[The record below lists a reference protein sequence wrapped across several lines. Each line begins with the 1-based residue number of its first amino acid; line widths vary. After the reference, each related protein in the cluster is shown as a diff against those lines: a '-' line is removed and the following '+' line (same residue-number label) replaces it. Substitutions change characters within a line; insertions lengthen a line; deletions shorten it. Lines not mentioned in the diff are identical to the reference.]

1 MSAGSDAGMTEAP
14 ASAEAHLAPEQSLLS
29 PLHHRLFLAVWLTNN
44 LSNFGSQIQL
54 VGAAWAMT
62 VMTNSPTLVGLVFTA
77 QFLPMVLL
85 SLVFGA
91 IADVFDRRKVLLVA
105 QLVRMAA
112 AAALAVIAFAGL
124 LTPALLLLLTFVLGC
139 GLALN
144 NPAAQAA
151 VGELVPSA
159 EVPSAVT
166 LNSMGLNLAR
176 TLAPALGGVLVMA
189 SGAEA
194 AFLVNALSYLP
205 LVFVLVRWRRPS
217 AITSAARES
226 IATATIGGLQ
236 YVVNAHGVG
245 RIIARAAFSGC
256 AIAALT
262 ALLPIIVKDQLRA
275 DPAVYGIMLACAGI
289 GAVGGGLV
297 RLWLRARLG
306 SEPLLQLA
314 QAMIVAALIV
324 TSLSHWAVLT
334 GFAQFLCGAG
344 MFLSINSFTVTM
356 QLSVPRWVVGRAMSV
371 VSMGNMGGLAF
382 GGWLWGS
389 LAASAGISATQQAAA
404 GLLIFAMLLG
414 RRLPLIEP
422 DPELLRSRPRS
433 LPSRFSFADRNGSV
447 PVAVQREFR
456 IAPDDLDAFLAL
468 MPERRRLR
476 RRQGVRQ
483 WSLAQD
489 ADDPELWVER
499 YQLSNWDNL
508 QRAAERATVE
518 EESNLD
524 EIIRLHRGGRPLV
537 RVLLERDVGRSSAAA
552 AVRPE
557 DRI

>member
-1 MSAGSDAGMTEAP
+1 MTEA
-14 ASAEAHLAPEQSLLS
+14 ATSAEAHLAPRQSLLS
-29 PLHHRLFLAVWLTNN
+29 PLRHRLFLAVWLTNN

-91 IADVFDRRKVLLVA
+91 IADVFNRRKVLLVA

-112 AAALAVIAFAGL
+112 AAALAAIAFAGL

-151 VGELVPSA
+151 VGELVPPA

-176 TLAPALGGVLVMA
+176 TLAPALGGMLVAA

-205 LVFVLVRWRRPS
+205 LVFVLIRWRPVG
-217 AITSAARES
+217 ATTSAARES
-226 IATATIGGLQ
+226 ISSATIGGLR

-245 RIIARAAFSGC
+245 RIVARAAFSGC

-262 ALLPIIVKDQLRA
+262 ALLPIIVKDQLKA
-275 DPAVYGIMLACAGI
+275 DPAVYGIMLACAGV
-289 GAVGGGLV
+289 GAVSGGLA
-297 RLWLRARLG
+297 RLWLRTRLG

-314 QAMIVAALIV
+314 QAMIVAALII
-324 TSLSHWAVLT
+324 TSLSHSAVLT

-371 VSMGNMGGLAF
+371 VSMGNMGGLAL

-389 LAASAGISATQQAAA
+389 LAGSVGIFATQQAAA
-404 GLLIFAMLLG
+404 VLLLAAMLLG
-414 RRLPLIEP
+414 TRLPLIEP
-422 DPELLRSRPRS
+422 DPELHRSRARS
-433 LPSRFSFADRNGSV
+433 LPSRFAFAERDGSV

-456 IAPDDLDAFLAL
+456 IAPENLEAFLAL

-483 WSLAQD
+483 WTLAQD
-489 ADDPELWVER
+489 VDDPEVWIER

-508 QRAAERATVE
+508 QRTAERLTVE

-524 EIIRLHRGGRPLV
+524 EIIRLHRDGGRPLV
-537 RVLLERDVGRSSAAA
+537 RVLLEHDVGRSSPAA